1 MNTKARD
8 ELIKVIAGLVMITI
22 GVGYFISKTTI
33 TSTFIEIEGAWRW
46 WSVFLVFLPAIA
58 GIVLLIVKPQW
69 LASKLVAV
77 GGAVFLVVV
86 IMLNSTIVLTEKLK
100 AIEWIVVFGLII
112 LGAVSCFWGLFIRIK
127 KEI

>member
-8 ELIKVIAGLVMITI
+8 ELIKVIAGLAMITV

-33 TSTFIEIEGAWRW
+33 TSTFIEISGAWRW

-58 GIVLLIVKPQW
+58 GIILLIIKPQW
-69 LASKLVAV
+69 LASKLVAA
-77 GGAVFLVVV
+77 GGAIFLVVV
-86 IMLNSTIVLTEKLK
+86 IMLNSTIVLTERLK
-100 AIEWIVVFGLII
+100 AIEWILVLGLII

-127 KEI
+127 K

>member
-8 ELIKVIAGLVMITI
+8 ELIKVVIGLLMITA

-33 TSTFIEIEGAWRW
+33 TSTFIEVNGEWKL
-46 WSVFLVFLPAIA
+46 WSVFLVFLPAII
-58 GIVLLIVKPQW
+58 GVVLLIVKPQW
-69 LASKLVAV
+69 LASKLVAA
-77 GGAVFLVVV
+77 GGAIFLVVV